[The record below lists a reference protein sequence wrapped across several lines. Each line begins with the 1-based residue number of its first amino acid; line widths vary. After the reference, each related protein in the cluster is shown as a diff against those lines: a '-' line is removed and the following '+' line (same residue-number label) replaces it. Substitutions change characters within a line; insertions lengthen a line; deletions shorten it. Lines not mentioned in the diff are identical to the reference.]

1 MTLIL
6 MLATFAVLT
15 FLGLSCRRARLDL
28 EEQICDCLHPA
39 VPAAVGVGLTTAAG
53 AAALTMS
60 VTAFSLG
67 RRWPLILLE
76 SCSTR
81 ALLLLL
87 LWWAI
92 AKFDPLMPV

>member
-39 VPAAVGVGLTTAAG
+39 VPAAVGFGGAPVEIGPVLTHIDGGREGACAPAAH
-53 AAALTMS
+53 
-60 VTAFSLG
+60 G
-67 RRWPLILLE
+67 RRHL
-76 SCSTR
+76 R
-81 ALLLLL
+81 VVGAR
-87 LWWAI
+87 
-92 AKFDPLMPV
+92 